1 MFVKIDYEGAH
12 LFMKI
17 VLEGVNPVRTYI
29 LIKQLFTLRNT
40 LQMKGVLTG

>member
-1 MFVKIDYEGAH
+1 MFVKTDYEGAH
-12 LFMKI
+12 LLMKI
-17 VLEGVNPVRTYI
+17 VSAWLNPVRTNI